1 MFEFLKRKAR
11 PAPCIFIDDLVVRRE
26 LGDGRIE
33 EVAWKDLVEVQIVT
47 TDEGPFVDDVFFLL
61 VGSNDAG
68 VCVPQGA
75 PGSEPLLER
84 LQALPDFDNGEVIR
98 AMGCSEN
105 ARFVCWKRAWT
116 AYKKRS

>member
-1 MFEFLKRKAR
+1 MSLR
-11 PAPCIFIDDLVVRRE
+11 IDDWGVRRD
-26 LGDGRIE
+26 LGDGTAE
-33 EVAWKDLVEVQIVT
+33 EVAWENLVEVQIVT

-61 VGSNDAG
+61 AGSGGKG

-84 LQALPDFDNGEVIR
+84 LQALPDFDNDQVIE

-105 ARFVCWKRAWT
+105 ARFVCWKR
-116 AYKKRS
+116 R